1 MIFCLPEL
9 ITEDERQA
17 LLGWIHGG
25 AFSSGSRTVG
35 QALSQIKHNDEITG
49 EQAINQPISRLVMQA
64 LRRNETFVSATQ
76 ARTMNSVLVNRYGP
90 GMFYGAHVD
99 APIIGSPNAIRSDLS
114 FTLFLADPDSYDGG
128 ELVFESG
135 NQEMAFKLPAR
146 SLICYPTG
154 QLHWVREVTRG
165 ERLAVVGW
173 VQSLIRDPSVREL
186 QYDVLRARNLVR
198 ASIGQGDAFDLLN
211 KVHANLMRRYA
222 ET

>member
-1 MIFCLPEL
+1 MIFCLPEV

-17 LLGWIHGG
+17 LLGWIQGS
-25 AFSSGSRTVG
+25 AFTSGSRTVG
-35 QALSQIKHNDEITG
+35 QALTEIKRNDEITG
-49 EQAINQPISRLVMQA
+49 EQAISRPISQLVMQA

-76 ARTMNSVLVNRYGP
+76 ARTMNSVLVNRYRP

-99 APIIGSPNAIRSDLS
+99 APIIGSPNPIRSDLS
-114 FTLFLADPDSYDGG
+114 FTLFLAEPESYDGG

-154 QLHWVREVTRG
+154 QLHWVREVTSG
-165 ERLAVVGW
+165 ERLAIVGW
-173 VQSLIRDPSVREL
+173 AQSLIRDPGVREL

-198 ASIGQGDAFDLLN
+198 ASLGQGEAFELLN
-211 KVHANLMRRYA
+211 KAHANLMRRYA